1 MLVQSV
7 DARGWLARLRD
18 LSEEMTPDYADYAP
32 TPVEDFLDP
41 DDPILFPR
49 LTPEQ
54 VEYLTEIGTQLSF
67 ARGEL
72 VFEHGQRETPL
83 YVVLSGALDIIDQ
96 APEGDRY
103 FTQCREG
110 TFAAD
115 ISMFTGE
122 PTLAAGFAA
131 EPTSLLALPPEDV
144 RRVVAT
150 AAELGDLLLRTMVT
164 RREWLQGRGLGQQRL
179 IGSRWSGEAFA
190 VRELLERNL
199 VPFTWHDLATD
210 EESRVL
216 LDGLGIGDA
225 ECPVLVR
232 SDSVLRRATVTSVA
246 NELGLRAQVNGQ
258 AFDVIVLGGG
268 PAGLAAA
275 VYASSEGLTTLVVE
289 RFAPGGQAGTSA
301 RIENYLGFPTG
312 LSGAELTRRAT
323 LQARKFGAVISSVHE
338 ASHLSEP
345 DPGGLREVGL
355 ADGQRVRGRAV
366 VLAPGADYRRLPAEN
381 AERFEGL
388 GLYYAATHIEAQQC
402 SEEDVV
408 VVGGGNSAGQ
418 AVVKLADHA
427 RQVHVV
433 ARRRLEVAMS
443 RYLVDQIEAKSN
455 VRVWSGCEVRALEG
469 DGKLEAVVISGA
481 GPDRHVETSA
491 VFAMIGAS
499 PRSEGLVDYVGQDDK
514 GFVVTGEEARRHPD
528 FSRHWDGADRGPLLL
543 ECTRRGIF
551 AVGDVRRGSTK
562 RVASAVG
569 DGALVV
575 RSIHA
580 SLERAGRRR

>member
-1 MLVQSV
+1 
-7 DARGWLARLRD
+7 
-18 LSEEMTPDYADYAP
+18 MTGDYAP

-41 DDPILFPR
+41 DDPTLFPR

-54 VEYLTEIGTQLSF
+54 IEYLAEIGTQLTY
-67 ARGEL
+67 ARGDV

-83 YVVLSGALDIIDQ
+83 FVVRSGAIDVIDH

-103 FTQCREG
+103 FTQCRAG

-122 PTLAAGFAA
+122 PTLAAGYAA
-131 EPTSLLALPPEDV
+131 EPTSLVALPREDL

-150 AAELGDLLLRTMVT
+150 TAELGDLLLRTMVT

-179 IGSRWSGEAFA
+179 IGSRWSGESFA

-210 EESRVL
+210 ADSRVL
-216 LDGLGIGDA
+216 LEGLGIEEA
-225 ECPVLVR
+225 ECPVLVQ
-232 SDSVLRRATVTSVA
+232 SDRVIRRATVTSIASV
-246 NELGLRAQVNGQ
+246 LGLRAQVDG
-258 AFDVIVLGGG
+258 ARFDVVVLGGG
-268 PAGLAAA
+268 PAGLATA
-275 VYASSEGLTTLVVE
+275 VYASSEGLRTLVVE

-312 LSGAELTRRAT
+312 LTGADLARRAT

-338 ASHLSEP
+338 ASEVSEP
-345 DPGGLREVGL
+345 EGGGLREVGL

-366 VLAPGADYRRLPAEN
+366 VLAPGADYRQLPADN
-381 AERFEGL
+381 ADRFEGL

-402 SEEDVV
+402 SMEDVV
-408 VVGGGNSAGQ
+408 VVGGANSAGQ

-427 RQVHVV
+427 REVHVV
-433 ARRRLEVAMS
+433 ARRPLEAAMS

-469 DGKLEAVVISGA
+469 DDKLEAVVIAGA
-481 GPDRHVETSA
+481 GPDQRVPTSA

-499 PRSEGLVDYVGQDDK
+499 PRSEGLLDFVGQDDK
-514 GFVVTGEEARRHPD
+514 GFVVTGEEAARHPD
-528 FSRHWDGADRGPLLL
+528 FDRHWDGTDRAPLML
-543 ECTRRGIF
+543 ECTRRGVF
-551 AVGDVRRGSTK
+551 AIGDVRSGSTK
-562 RVASAVG
+562 RVAAAVG

-580 SLERAGRRR
+580 SLGP

>member
-1 MLVQSV
+1 
-7 DARGWLARLRD
+7 
-18 LSEEMTPDYADYAP
+18 MTGDYAP

-41 DDPILFPR
+41 DDPTLFPR

-54 VEYLTEIGTQLSF
+54 IEYLAEIGTQLTF
-67 ARGEL
+67 ARGDV

-83 YVVLSGALDIIDQ
+83 YVVRSGAIDVIDH

-103 FTQCREG
+103 FTQCRAG

-122 PTLAAGFAA
+122 PTLAAGYAA
-131 EPTSLLALPPEDV
+131 GPTSLVAVAREDL

-150 AAELGDLLLRTMVT
+150 TAELGDLLLRTMVT

-179 IGSRWSGEAFA
+179 IGSRWSGESFA

-199 VPFTWHDLATD
+199 VPFTWHDLAAD
-210 EESRVL
+210 GDSRVL
-216 LDGLGIGDA
+216 MEGLGIGEA
-225 ECPVLVR
+225 ECPVLVQ
-232 SDSVLRRATVTSVA
+232 SDRVIRRATVTSIAGV
-246 NELGLRAQVNGQ
+246 LGLRAQVDGGR
-258 AFDVIVLGGG
+258 FDVVVLGGG
-268 PAGLAAA
+268 PAGLATA
-275 VYASSEGLTTLVVE
+275 VYASSEGLSTLVVE

-312 LSGAELTRRAT
+312 LTGADLARRAT

-338 ASHLSEP
+338 ACEVSEP
-345 DPGGLREVGL
+345 EGAGLREVVL

-366 VLAPGADYRRLPAEN
+366 VLAPGADYRRLPADN
-381 AERFEGL
+381 ADRFEGL

-402 SEEDVV
+402 STEDVV

-418 AVVKLADHA
+418 AVVMLAGHA

-433 ARRRLEVAMS
+433 ARRPLELAMS
-443 RYLVDQIEAKSN
+443 SYLVDQIEARSN
-455 VRVWSGCEVRALEG
+455 VRVWTGCEVRALEG
-469 DGKLEAVVISGA
+469 DDKLEAVVIAGA
-481 GPDRHVETSA
+481 GPDQRVPASA

-499 PRSEGLVDYVGQDDK
+499 PRSEGLVDFVGRDDK
-514 GFVVTGEEARRHPD
+514 GFVVTGEEAGRHPD
-528 FSRHWDGADRGPLLL
+528 FTRHWDGPDRAPLML

-551 AVGDVRRGSTK
+551 AIGDVRSGSTK
-562 RVASAVG
+562 RVAAAVG

-580 SLERAGRRR
+580 SLAP

>member
-1 MLVQSV
+1 
-7 DARGWLARLRD
+7 
-18 LSEEMTPDYADYAP
+18 MTPDYADYAP

-41 DDPILFPR
+41 DDPTLFPR
-49 LTPEQ
+49 LTPAQ
-54 VEYLTEIGTQLSF
+54 VEYLAEIGTQLSF

-72 VFEHGQRETPL
+72 VWEHGQRDTPL
-83 YVVLSGALDIIDQ
+83 YVVLSGALDIIDR

-131 EPTSLLALPPEDV
+131 EATSLLALPPEDL

-150 AAELGDLLLRTMVT
+150 TAELGDLLLRTMVT

-179 IGSRWSGEAFA
+179 IGSRRSNEAFT

-199 VPFTWHDLATD
+199 VPFTWHDLAAD

-216 LDGLGIGDA
+216 LDGLGIDDA
-225 ECPVLVR
+225 DCPVLVR
-232 SDSVLRRATVTSVA
+232 SDSVIRQATVASVA
-246 NELGLRAQVNGQ
+246 DELGLRADVDGQ
-258 AFDVIVLGGG
+258 SYDLVVLGGG

-312 LSGAELTRRAT
+312 LSGSELTRRAT

-338 ASHLSEP
+338 ASELSEP
-345 DPGGLREVGL
+345 EAGGLREIRL
-355 ADGQRVRGRAV
+355 ADDQRVRGRSV

-381 AERFEGL
+381 ADRFEGQ

-402 SEEDVV
+402 AEEDVV

-418 AVVKLADHA
+418 AAVKLADHA
-427 RQVHVV
+427 REVHVV
-433 ARRRLEVAMS
+433 ARRRPESAMS

-469 DGKLEAVVISGA
+469 DEELEAVVISGA
-481 GPDRHVETSA
+481 GPDRRVETSA

-514 GFVVTGEEARRHPD
+514 GFVVTGEEAGRHAD
-528 FSRHWDGADRGPLLL
+528 FAQHWNGADRGPLML
-543 ECTRRGIF
+543 ECTRRGVF
-551 AVGDVRRGSTK
+551 AIGDVRRGSTK
-562 RVASAVG
+562 RVAAAVG

-580 SLERAGRRR
+580 SFDTRRTSR

>member
-1 MLVQSV
+1 MS
-7 DARGWLARLRD
+7 
-18 LSEEMTPDYADYAP
+18 SDYAP
-32 TPVEDFLDP
+32 IPVEDFLDP
-41 DDPILFPR
+41 DDPVLFPR
-49 LTPEQ
+49 LTPEEI
-54 VEYLTEIGTQLSF
+54 EYLAEMGARFTF
-67 ARGEL
+67 ARGEC

-83 YVVLSGALDIIDQ
+83 FVVESGALDIIDH

-122 PTLAAGFAA
+122 PTLAGGYAA
-131 EPTSLLALPPEDV
+131 EPTTVIALPPEEV

-150 AAELGDLLLRTMVT
+150 AADLGDLLLRTMVT

-179 IGSRWSGEAFA
+179 IGSRWSGEAFT

-199 VPFTWHDLATD
+199 VPFTWHDVNTD
-210 EESRVL
+210 DESRAL
-216 LDGLGIGDA
+216 LEGLGISEA

-232 SDSVLRRATVTSVA
+232 FDGVIRQATVISVA
-246 NELGLRAQVNGQ
+246 DELGLRADVDGQ
-258 AFDVIVLGGG
+258 SFDVVVIGGG

-275 VYASSEGLTTLVVE
+275 VYASSEGLTTLVLE

-312 LSGAELTRRAT
+312 LTGADLTRRAT

-338 ASHLSEP
+338 ATRISEP
-345 DPGGLREVGL
+345 DAESHREIEL
-355 ADGQRVRGRAV
+355 ADGQRVRGRSV

-381 AERFEGL
+381 ADRFEGL

-402 SEEDVV
+402 SMEDVV
-408 VVGGGNSAGQ
+408 VVGGANSAGQ
-418 AVVKLADHA
+418 AAVNLAGHA

-433 ARRRLEVAMS
+433 ARRPLEAAMS
-443 RYLVDQIEAKSN
+443 RYLVDQIAAKSN
-455 VRVWSGCEVRALEG
+455 IRVWTGCEVRSLEG
-469 DGKLEAVVISGA
+469 DEKLEAVVIAGA
-481 GPDRHVETSA
+481 GPDRRVETSA

-514 GFVVTGEEARRHPD
+514 RFVVTGEEARRHPD
-528 FSRHWDGADRGPLLL
+528 FSLHWDGTDRAPLML
-543 ECTRRGIF
+543 ECTRPGVF
-551 AVGDVRRGSTK
+551 AIGDVRRGSTK
-562 RVASAVG
+562 RVAAAVG

-575 RSIHA
+575 RSIHD
-580 SLERAGRRR
+580 SLRSDT

>member
-1 MLVQSV
+1 
-7 DARGWLARLRD
+7 
-18 LSEEMTPDYADYAP
+18 
-32 TPVEDFLDP
+32 
-41 DDPILFPR
+41 LFPR
-49 LTPEQ
+49 LTQEQ
-54 VEYLTEIGTQLSF
+54 MDYLAEIGNQLSF
-67 ARGEL
+67 SRGDL
-72 VFEHGQRETPL
+72 VFEHGERDTPM
-83 YVVLSGALDIIDQ
+83 YVVLSGAIDVIDQ

-103 FTQCREG
+103 FTQCRAG

-115 ISMFTGE
+115 VSMFTGE

-131 EPTSLLALPPEDV
+131 EPTSLLAIPPEEL

-150 AAELGDLLLRTMVT
+150 TAELGDLLLRTMVT

-179 IGSRWSGEAFA
+179 IGSRASREAFT

-210 EESRVL
+210 AESKAL
-216 LDGLGIGDA
+216 LDGLGIGEA

-232 SDSVLRRATVTSVA
+232 SDDVIRQATVTSVA
-246 NELGLRAQVNGQ
+246 DELGLRAQVDGES
-258 AFDVIVLGGG
+258 FDVVVLGGG

-275 VYASSEGLTTLVVE
+275 VYASSEGLSTLVVE

-312 LSGAELTRRAT
+312 LTGADLARRAT

-338 ASHLSEP
+338 ASEVSEP
-345 DPGGLREVGL
+345 QAEGLREIEL
-355 ADGQRVRGRAV
+355 ADGQRVRGRSV

-381 AERFEGL
+381 ADRFEGQ
-388 GLYYAATHIEAQQC
+388 GLYYAATHVEAQQC
-402 SEEDVV
+402 SQENVV

-418 AVVKLADHA
+418 AVVKLADYA
-427 RQVHVV
+427 SEVHVV
-433 ARRRLEVAMS
+433 VRRQLEVAMS
-443 RYLVDQIEAKSN
+443 AYLVDQIEAKSN
-455 VRVWSGCEVRALEG
+455 VRVWPGCEVRSLEG
-469 DGKLEAVVISGA
+469 DEKLEGVVISGG
-481 GPDRHVETSA
+481 GPDQRVETSA

-514 GFVVTGEEARRHPD
+514 GFVVTGEEAAGHAD
-528 FSRHWDGADRGPLLL
+528 FAGHWDGADRTPLML
-543 ECTRRGIF
+543 ESTRPGVF
-551 AVGDVRRGSTK
+551 AIGDVRRGSTK
-562 RVASAVG
+562 RVAAAVG

-580 SLERAGRRR
+580 SLDPRA

>member
-1 MLVQSV
+1 
-7 DARGWLARLRD
+7 
-18 LSEEMTPDYADYAP
+18 MTADYAP

-41 DDPILFPR
+41 DDPTLFPR
-49 LTPEQ
+49 LTPTQ
-54 VEYLTEIGTQLSF
+54 IEYLAEIGTQLSF

-72 VFEHGQRETPL
+72 VWEHGQRDTPL
-83 YVVLSGALDIIDQ
+83 YVVLSGALDVIDQ

-131 EPTSLLALPPEDV
+131 EPTSLVALPPEDL

-150 AAELGDLLLRTMVT
+150 TAELGDLLLRTMVT

-179 IGSRWSGEAFA
+179 IGSRWSNEAFT

-199 VPFTWHDLATD
+199 VPFTWHDLAVD

-225 ECPVLVR
+225 DCPVLVR
-232 SDSVLRRATVTSVA
+232 SDSVIRQATVTSVA
-246 NELGLRAQVNGQ
+246 DELGLRAQVDGQ
-258 AFDVIVLGGG
+258 SFDVVVLGGG

-275 VYASSEGLTTLVVE
+275 VYASSEGLSTLVVE

-312 LSGAELTRRAT
+312 LTGADLTRRAT

-338 ASHLSEP
+338 ASHVSEP
-345 DPGGLREVGL
+345 EAGGLREIRL
-355 ADGQRVRGRAV
+355 ADGQRVRGRSV

-381 AERFEGL
+381 ADRFEGQ

-402 SEEDVV
+402 SMEDVV

-418 AVVKLADHA
+418 AAVKLADHA
-427 RQVHVV
+427 REVHVV
-433 ARRRLEVAMS
+433 ARRRLELAMS

-455 VRVWSGCEVRALEG
+455 VRVWPGCEVRALEG
-469 DGKLEAVVISGA
+469 DEKLEAVVISGG
-481 GPDRHVETSA
+481 GPDRRVPTAA

-499 PRSEGLVDYVGQDDK
+499 PRSEGLVDYVGQDNK
-514 GFVVTGEEARRHPD
+514 GFVVTGEEARRHAD
-528 FSRHWDGADRGPLLL
+528 FSRHWDGADRVPLML
-543 ECTRRGIF
+543 ECTRSGVF
-551 AVGDVRRGSTK
+551 AIGDVRRGSTK
-562 RVASAVG
+562 RVAAAVG

-580 SLERAGRRR
+580 SLDPGQT

>member
-1 MLVQSV
+1 
-7 DARGWLARLRD
+7 
-18 LSEEMTPDYADYAP
+18 MTSDYAP

-41 DDPILFPR
+41 DDPVLFPR
-49 LTPEQ
+49 LTAAQ
-54 VEYLTEIGTQLSF
+54 AEYLAQLGTHLTF
-67 ARGEL
+67 ARGEC

-83 YVVLSGALDIIDQ
+83 YVVVSGALDIIDH

-122 PTLAAGFAA
+122 PTLAAGYAA
-131 EPTSLLALPPEDV
+131 EPTSLIALPPEEV

-179 IGSRWSGEAFA
+179 IGSRWSGEAFT

-199 VPFTWHDLATD
+199 VPFTWHDLNTD
-210 EESRVL
+210 DESRAL
-216 LDGLGIGDA
+216 LEGLGIGEA

-232 SDSVLRRATVTSVA
+232 SDGVIRNAAVTSVA
-246 NELGLRAQVNGQ
+246 DELGLRADVDGQ
-258 AFDVIVLGGG
+258 DFDVVVIGGG

-275 VYASSEGLTTLVVE
+275 VYASSEGLRTLVLE

-312 LSGAELTRRAT
+312 LTGAELTRRAT

-338 ASHLSEP
+338 ASRVSAPEA
-345 DPGGLREVGL
+345 GGLREIGL

-366 VLAPGADYRRLPAEN
+366 ILAPGADYRRLPAEN
-381 AERFEGL
+381 ADRFQGL

-402 SEEDVV
+402 SADDVI
-408 VVGGGNSAGQ
+408 VVGGANSAGQ
-418 AVVKLADHA
+418 AAVKLADHA
-427 RQVHVV
+427 RMVHVV
-433 ARRRLEVAMS
+433 ARRPLEAAMS

-455 VRVWSGCEVRALEG
+455 IRVWTGCEVRTLEG
-469 DGKLEAVVISGA
+469 DEKLEAVVISGA
-481 GPDRHVETSA
+481 GPDRRVETSA

-528 FSRHWDGADRGPLLL
+528 FARHWNGADRGPLML
-543 ECTRRGIF
+543 ECTRPGVF
-551 AVGDVRRGSTK
+551 AIGDVRRGSTK
-562 RVASAVG
+562 RVAAAVG

-575 RSIHA
+575 RSVHA
-580 SLERAGRRR
+580 ALDSRRA

>member
-1 MLVQSV
+1 MAS
-7 DARGWLARLRD
+7 
-18 LSEEMTPDYADYAP
+18 DYAP

-41 DDPILFPR
+41 DHPTLFPR

-54 VEYLTEIGTQLSF
+54 IEYLAEIGTQLTF
-67 ARGEL
+67 ARGDV

-83 YVVLSGALDIIDQ
+83 YVVQSGAIDIIDH

-103 FTQCREG
+103 FTQCRAG

-122 PTLAAGFAA
+122 PTLAAGYAA
-131 EPTSLLALPPEDV
+131 EPTSLVALPPQDV

-150 AAELGDLLLRTMVT
+150 TAELGDLLLRTMVT

-179 IGSRWSGEAFA
+179 IGSRWSGESFA

-210 EESRVL
+210 ADSRIL
-216 LDGLGIGDA
+216 IEGLGIGEA

-232 SDSVLRRATVTSVA
+232 SDSVIRRVTVTSVA
-246 NELGLRAQVNGQ
+246 DELGLRAQVDGQ
-258 AFDVIVLGGG
+258 SFDVVVLGGG
-268 PAGLAAA
+268 PAGLATA
-275 VYASSEGLTTLVVE
+275 VYASSEGLSTLVVE

-312 LSGAELTRRAT
+312 LTGAELARRAT

-338 ASHLSEP
+338 ASQVSEP
-345 DPGGLREVGL
+345 HDGGFREIGL
-355 ADGQRVRGRAV
+355 ADGQRVRGRCV
-366 VLAPGADYRRLPAEN
+366 VLAPGADYRQLPAEN
-381 AERFEGL
+381 ADRFEGL

-402 SEEDVV
+402 SGEDVV
-408 VVGGGNSAGQ
+408 VVGGANSAGQ
-418 AVVKLADHA
+418 AVVKLADYA
-427 RQVHVV
+427 REVHVV
-433 ARRRLEVAMS
+433 ARRPLEAAMS

-455 VRVWSGCEVRALEG
+455 VRVWSGCEVRSLEG
-469 DGKLEAVVISGA
+469 DEKLEAVVISGA
-481 GPDRHVETSA
+481 GPDRRVETSA
-491 VFAMIGAS
+491 LFAMIGAS
-499 PRSEGLVDYVGQDDK
+499 PRSEGLVQFVGQDDK

-528 FSRHWDGADRGPLLL
+528 FPRHWNGADRGPLLL
-543 ECTRRGIF
+543 ECTRPGVF
-551 AVGDVRRGSTK
+551 AIGDVRTGSTK
-562 RVASAVG
+562 RVAAAVG

-580 SLERAGRRR
+580 SLASGQA

>member
-1 MLVQSV
+1 
-7 DARGWLARLRD
+7 
-18 LSEEMTPDYADYAP
+18 MTGDYAP

-41 DDPILFPR
+41 DDPTLFPR

-54 VEYLTEIGTQLSF
+54 IEYLAEIGTQLTF
-67 ARGEL
+67 ARGDV

-83 YVVLSGALDIIDQ
+83 YVVRSGAIDVIDH

-103 FTQCREG
+103 FTQCRAG

-122 PTLAAGFAA
+122 PTLAAGYAA
-131 EPTSLLALPPEDV
+131 GPTSLVAVAREDL

-150 AAELGDLLLRTMVT
+150 TAELGDLLLRTMVT

-179 IGSRWSGEAFA
+179 IGSRWSGESFA

-199 VPFTWHDLATD
+199 VPFTWHDLAAD
-210 EESRVL
+210 GDSRVL
-216 LDGLGIGDA
+216 MEGLGIGEA
-225 ECPVLVR
+225 ECPVLVQ
-232 SDSVLRRATVTSVA
+232 SDRVIRRATVTSIAGV
-246 NELGLRAQVNGQ
+246 LGLRAQVDGGR
-258 AFDVIVLGGG
+258 FDVVVLGGG
-268 PAGLAAA
+268 PAGLATA
-275 VYASSEGLTTLVVE
+275 VYASSEGLSTLVVE

-312 LSGAELTRRAT
+312 LTGADLARRAT

-338 ASHLSEP
+338 ACEVSEP
-345 DPGGLREVGL
+345 EGAGLREVVL

-366 VLAPGADYRRLPAEN
+366 VLAPGADYRRLPADN
-381 AERFEGL
+381 ADRFEGL

-402 SEEDVV
+402 STEDVV

-418 AVVKLADHA
+418 AVVMLAGHA

-433 ARRRLEVAMS
+433 ARRPLELAMS
-443 RYLVDQIEAKSN
+443 SYLVDQIEARSN
-455 VRVWSGCEVRALEG
+455 VRVWTGCEVRALEG
-469 DGKLEAVVISGA
+469 DDKLEEVVIAGA
-481 GPDRHVETSA
+481 GPDQRVPASA

-499 PRSEGLVDYVGQDDK
+499 PRSEGLVDFVGRDDK
-514 GFVVTGEEARRHPD
+514 GFVVTGEEAARHPD
-528 FSRHWDGADRGPLLL
+528 FTRHWDGADRAPLML

-551 AVGDVRRGSTK
+551 AIGDVRSGSTK
-562 RVASAVG
+562 RVAAAVG

-580 SLERAGRRR
+580 SLAP

>member
-1 MLVQSV
+1 
-7 DARGWLARLRD
+7 
-18 LSEEMTPDYADYAP
+18 MTPDYAP

-54 VEYLTEIGTQLSF
+54 VEYLAEIGTRQSF
-67 ARGEL
+67 ARGDL
-72 VFEHGQRETPL
+72 VWEHGQRETPL
-83 YVVLSGALDIIDQ
+83 YVIETGAVDVIDQ

-103 FTQCREG
+103 FTQCRPG

-131 EPTSLLALPPEDV
+131 EPTSLVALPPEDV

-150 AAELGDLLLRTMVT
+150 TAELGDLLLRTMVT

-190 VRELLERNL
+190 VRDLLERNL
-199 VPFTWHDLATD
+199 VPFTWHDLTTD
-210 EESRVL
+210 EESRAL
-216 LDGLGIGDA
+216 IEGLGIDEA

-232 SDSVLRRATVTSVA
+232 SDSVIREATVTSIA
-246 NELGLRAQVNGQ
+246 DELGLRAQVDGQ
-258 AFDVIVLGGG
+258 SFDVVVLGGG

-275 VYASSEGLTTLVVE
+275 VYASSEGLSTLVVE

-312 LSGAELTRRAT
+312 LTGAELARRAT

-338 ASHLSEP
+338 ASRLS
-345 DPGGLREVGL
+345 DPGPEGLREIEL
-355 ADGQRVRGRAV
+355 ADGQIVRGRSV

-402 SEEDVV
+402 SEEEVV

-418 AVVKLADHA
+418 AVVKLADSA

-433 ARRRLEVAMS
+433 ARRPLELAMS
-443 RYLVDQIEAKSN
+443 SYLVDQIEAKSN
-455 VRVWSGCEVRALEG
+455 VSVWSGCEVRALEG
-469 DGKLEAVVISGA
+469 DGQLEAVVISGA
-481 GPDRHVETSA
+481 GPDRRVETSA

-499 PRSEGLVDYVGQDDK
+499 PRSEGLVDFVGQDEK
-514 GFVVTGEEARRHPD
+514 GFVVTGEEARSHPD
-528 FSRHWDGADRGPLLL
+528 FSGHWDGADRDPLLL
-543 ECTRRGIF
+543 ECTRRGVF
-551 AVGDVRRGSTK
+551 AIGDVRRGSTK

-580 SLERAGRRR
+580 SLDTRRA

>member
-1 MLVQSV
+1 
-7 DARGWLARLRD
+7 
-18 LSEEMTPDYADYAP
+18 MTGDYAP

-41 DDPILFPR
+41 DDPVLFPR
-49 LTPEQ
+49 LTPAQ
-54 VEYLTEIGTQLSF
+54 IQYLGEIGTHLTF
-67 ARGEL
+67 ARGDC

-83 YVVLSGALDIIDQ
+83 YVVYSGAIDIIDH

-122 PTLAAGFAA
+122 PTLAAGYAA
-131 EPTSLLALPPEDV
+131 EPTSLIALPPEEV

-179 IGSRWSGEAFA
+179 IGTRWSTDTFT

-199 VPFTWHDLATD
+199 VPFTWHDLTID
-210 EESRVL
+210 DESRVL
-216 LDGLGIGDA
+216 LEGLGIGAA

-232 SDSVLRRATVTSVA
+232 SDTVIRNATVTSVA
-246 NELGLRAQVNGQ
+246 DELGLRAEIDGEN
-258 AFDVIVLGGG
+258 FDVVVIGGG
-268 PAGLAAA
+268 PAGLATA
-275 VYASSEGLTTLVVE
+275 VYASSEGLSTLVLE

-312 LSGAELTRRAT
+312 LTGAELTRRAT

-345 DPGGLREVGL
+345 EAGGLREIEL
-355 ADGQRVRGRAV
+355 ADGQRVRGRSV

-381 AERFEGL
+381 ADRFEGL

-402 SEEDVV
+402 AQEDVI

-433 ARRRLEVAMS
+433 ARRRLELAMS
-443 RYLVDQIEAKSN
+443 RYLVDQIEARSN
-455 VRVWSGCEVRALEG
+455 VKVWSGCEVRALEG
-469 DGKLEAVVISGA
+469 DEKLEAVVISGA
-481 GPDRHVETSA
+481 GPDRRVATSA

-499 PRSEGLVDYVGQDDK
+499 PRSEGLVDYVGQDEK
-514 GFVVTGEEARRHPD
+514 GFVVTGEEARHHPH
-528 FSRHWDGADRGPLLL
+528 FARHWNGADRDPLML
-543 ECTRRGIF
+543 ECTRRGVF
-551 AVGDVRRGSTK
+551 AIGDVRRGSTK
-562 RVASAVG
+562 RVAAAVG

-575 RSIHA
+575 RSIHT
-580 SLERAGRRR
+580 SLDPGAA

>member
-1 MLVQSV
+1 
-7 DARGWLARLRD
+7 
-18 LSEEMTPDYADYAP
+18 MTDEYAP

-41 DDPILFPR
+41 DDPTLFPR

-54 VEYLTEIGTQLSF
+54 IDYLAEIGTQLTY
-67 ARGEL
+67 ARGDV

-83 YVVLSGALDIIDQ
+83 YVIQSGAIDVIDH

-103 FTQCREG
+103 FTQCRPG

-122 PTLAAGFAA
+122 PTLAAGYAA
-131 EPTSLLALPPEDV
+131 EPTSLIALPPEEV

-150 AAELGDLLLRTMVT
+150 TAELGDLLLRTMVT

-179 IGSRWSGEAFA
+179 IGSRWAGEAFA

-199 VPFTWHDLATD
+199 VPFTWHDLAAD
-210 EESRVL
+210 GDSRVL
-216 LDGLGIGDA
+216 MEGLGIGES
-225 ECPVLVR
+225 ECPVLVQ
-232 SDSVLRRATVTSVA
+232 SDRVIRRATVTSIAGV
-246 NELGLRAQVNGQ
+246 LGLRAQVDGGR
-258 AFDVIVLGGG
+258 FDVVVLGGG
-268 PAGLAAA
+268 PAGLATA
-275 VYASSEGLTTLVVE
+275 VYASSEGLSTLVVE

-301 RIENYLGFPTG
+301 RIENCLGFPTG
-312 LSGAELTRRAT
+312 LTGSDLARRAT

-338 ASHLSEP
+338 ASQVADSGSE
-345 DPGGLREVGL
+345 GMREIEL
-355 ADGQRVRGRAV
+355 AGGQRVQGRFV
-366 VLAPGADYRRLPAEN
+366 VLAPGADSRRLPAEN

-402 SEEDVV
+402 SAEDVV

-418 AVVKLADHA
+418 AVVKLADTA

-433 ARRRLEVAMS
+433 ARRPLEAAMS
-443 RYLVDQIEAKSN
+443 RYLVDQIEDKSN
-455 VRVWSGCEVRALEG
+455 VQVWTGCEVRALEG
-469 DGKLEAVVISGA
+469 DGKLESVLISGA
-481 GPDRHVETSA
+481 GPDQRVETTA

-499 PRSEGLVDYVGQDDK
+499 PRSEGLVDFVGQDDK
-514 GFVVTGEEARRHPD
+514 GFVVTGDEASRHPA
-528 FSRHWDGADRGPLLL
+528 FPRHWDGGDRGPLLL
-543 ECTRRGIF
+543 ECTRPGVF

-562 RVASAVG
+562 RVAAAVG

-580 SLERAGRRR
+580 ALAPG

>member
-1 MLVQSV
+1 
-7 DARGWLARLRD
+7 
-18 LSEEMTPDYADYAP
+18 MTSDYAP

-41 DDPILFPR
+41 DDPTLFPR

-54 VEYLTEIGTQLSF
+54 IEYLAEIGTQLSF

-72 VFEHGQRETPL
+72 VWEHGQRDTPL
-83 YVVLSGALDIIDQ
+83 YVVLSGALDVIDQ

-103 FTQCREG
+103 FTQCRQG

-179 IGSRWSGEAFA
+179 IGSRWSSEAFA

-225 ECPVLVR
+225 DCPVLVR
-232 SDSVLRRATVTSVA
+232 SDSVIRRATVTSVA
-246 NELGLRAQVNGQ
+246 DELGLRAQVDGQ
-258 AFDVIVLGGG
+258 SFDVVVLGGG

-275 VYASSEGLTTLVVE
+275 VYASSEGLSTLVVE

-312 LSGAELTRRAT
+312 LTGSELTRRAT

-338 ASHLSEP
+338 ASQVSEP
-345 DPGGLREVGL
+345 EAGGLARDPACRRSARAGPIRGPGPGCGLSSTTGRECGSIRGAGPLLRRDPHRGPAML
-355 ADGQRVRGRAV
+355 A
-366 VLAPGADYRRLPAEN
+366 
-381 AERFEGL
+381 
-388 GLYYAATHIEAQQC
+388 T
-402 SEEDVV
+402 EDVV

-427 RQVHVV
+427 GQVHVV
-433 ARRRLEVAMS
+433 ARRRLELAMS

-469 DGKLEAVVISGA
+469 DEKLEAVVISGA
-481 GPDRHVETSA
+481 GPDRRVPTAA

-514 GFVVTGEEARRHPD
+514 GFVVTGEEARRHAD
-528 FSRHWDGADRGPLLL
+528 FSRHWDGADRGPLML
-543 ECTRRGIF
+543 ECTRRGVF
-551 AVGDVRRGSTK
+551 AIGDVRRGSTK
-562 RVASAVG
+562 RVAAAVG

-580 SLERAGRRR
+580 SLDPRQT

>member
-1 MLVQSV
+1 MS
-7 DARGWLARLRD
+7 
-18 LSEEMTPDYADYAP
+18 SDYAP

-41 DDPILFPR
+41 DDPTLFPR

-54 VEYLTEIGTQLSF
+54 IDYLAEIGTQHTF
-67 ARGEL
+67 ARGDV

-83 YVVLSGALDIIDQ
+83 YVVQSGAIDVIDH

-103 FTQCREG
+103 FTQCRAG

-122 PTLAAGFAA
+122 PTLAAGYAA
-131 EPTSLLALPPEDV
+131 EPTSLIALPREDL

-179 IGSRWSGEAFA
+179 IGSRWSSEAFT

-199 VPFTWHDLATD
+199 VPFTWHDLDTD

-232 SDSVLRRATVTSVA
+232 SDSVIRQATVRSVA
-246 NELGLRAQVNGQ
+246 AELGLRAHVDGQ
-258 AFDVIVLGGG
+258 SFDVIVLGGG

-275 VYASSEGLTTLVVE
+275 VYSSSEGLSTLVVE

-312 LSGAELTRRAT
+312 LTGADLTRRAT

-338 ASHLSEP
+338 ASHVSEP
-345 DPGGLREVGL
+345 MTDGLREIAL
-355 ADGQRVRGRAV
+355 ADGQRVRGRCV

-381 AERFEGL
+381 ADRFEGL

-402 SEEDVV
+402 SMEDVV
-408 VVGGGNSAGQ
+408 VVGGANSAGQ

-427 RQVHVV
+427 REVYVV
-433 ARRRLEVAMS
+433 ARRPLAAAMS

-469 DGKLEAVVISGA
+469 GEKLEAVVISGG
-481 GPDRHVETSA
+481 GPDHRVQTSA

-499 PRSEGLVDYVGQDDK
+499 PRSEGLVNYVGQDDK

-528 FSRHWDGADRGPLLL
+528 FTRHWVGTDRDPLML
-543 ECTRRGIF
+543 ESTRRGVF
-551 AVGDVRRGSTK
+551 AIGDVRTGSTK
-562 RVASAVG
+562 RVAAAVG

-575 RSIHA
+575 RSIHDA
-580 SLERAGRRR
+580 LTSDQS